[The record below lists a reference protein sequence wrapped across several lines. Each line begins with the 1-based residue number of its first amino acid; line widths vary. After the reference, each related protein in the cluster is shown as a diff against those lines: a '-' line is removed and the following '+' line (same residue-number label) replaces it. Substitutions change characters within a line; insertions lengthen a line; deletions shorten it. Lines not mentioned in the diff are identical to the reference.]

1 MPAPLTKTALEAL
14 ALVRDKIDAEP
25 ACLDMH
31 TFLEVRDGR
40 VVACIAGH
48 LALQRA
54 PLGELLEADPADI
67 LRRGADALDGLAV
80 SAASFLFHSSAW
92 PANYRLGLERGTS
105 SSAKAQVTVDLLW
118 EIAKTGEL
126 WWAPSARP

>member
-67 LRRGADALDGLAV
+67 LRRGADALDYLTV
-80 SAASFLFHSSAW
+80 SAASYLFYSSSW
-92 PANYRLGLERGTS
+92 PANYRLRLERETS
-105 SSAKAQVTVDLLW
+105 PDEAQVTVDLLW

>member
-1 MPAPLTKTALEAL
+1 MPVQLTETALEAL
-14 ALVRDKIDAEP
+14 ALVREKIDAEP

-48 LALQRA
+48 LALQGA
-54 PLGELLEADPADI
+54 PLGELLKADPADI
-67 LRRGADALDGLAV
+67 LRRGADALDHLAV
-80 SAASFLFHSSAW
+80 SAASFLFYSSSW
-92 PANYRLGLERGTS
+92 PANYRLRFERGTS
-105 SSAKAQVTVDLLW
+105 SSDEAQITVDLLR
-118 EIAKTGEL
+118 EIAETGEL